1 MTVNLTKQK
10 GQPTLPDIQL
20 LLAAGINPYTGE
32 PIKMSGTG
40 LQNDLK
46 RLLRIVD
53 EQQAINRIV
62 WEETGARLSSIELER
77 LIYFKYNLVFFYL
90 NDEFYYM
97 PYALDGTIDFYG
109 RFNDIHPVPYAFGLE
124 DKAEEEKLKNKAYKT
139 QSEQLAELHLKV
151 VKSVEEAEELK
162 NLSEEELKKYC
173 VIVRDYS
180 PQISQNGI
188 PRWVLNEKILDLETE
203 CICLLKTSLVVGS
216 GVSGVRVNDADQQQ
230 QVNIASRIMEKN
242 AVAGNPWLAIVG
254 SIEFQELTGS
264 KLTPASEFFMAFQSI
279 DNLRLSTYG
288 IENGGV
294 YEKQAHI
301 LESENEVNA
310 NNKTMPQNDSYMNRQ
325 QFSEIANIL
334 FEKLL
339 KGKKISV
346 KIGESIGQTLGG
358 AMQERNI
365 KNINYEQKED
375 VYSGGEE

>member
-10 GQPTLPDIQL
+10 GKPTLPDIQL
-20 LLAAGINPYTGE
+20 LLSAGINPITGE
-32 PIKMSGTG
+32 PIKSSGVG

-53 EQQAINRIV
+53 EQQAINRFV

-90 NDEFYYM
+90 NDQFYYM

-109 RFNDIHPVPYAFGLE
+109 RFNDVHPVPYAFGLE
-124 DKAEEEKLKNKAYKT
+124 DRNEQEKQKNTSYKT
-139 QSEQLAELHLKV
+139 QSELLAGLHLTV
-151 VKSVEEAEELK
+151 VKSIEEAEELK
-162 NLSEEELKKYC
+162 DLSEEKLKKYC

-180 PQISQNGI
+180 PQIAQSGI

-203 CICLLKTSLVVGS
+203 CICLLKTSLIVGS

-230 QVNIASRIMEKN
+230 QVNIASKTMEQN

-358 AMQERNI
+358 VMQERNI

>member
-10 GQPTLPDIQL
+10 GKPTLPDYKT

-32 PIKMSGTG
+32 PIRSGTG
-40 LQNDLK
+40 LQNELK

-53 EQQAINRIV
+53 EQQAINRFV
-62 WEETGARLSSIELER
+62 WDETGARLSSIELER

-90 NDEFYYM
+90 KDQFYYM

-109 RFNDIHPVPYAFGLE
+109 RFNDVHPVPYAFGLE
-124 DKAEEEKLKNKAYKT
+124 DKNEEEKKANKSYKT
-139 QSEQLAELHLKV
+139 QSELLADLHLKV
-151 VKSVEEAEELK
+151 VKSIEEAEELK
-162 NLSEEELKKYC
+162 DLSEKELEKYC

-180 PQISQNGI
+180 PQISQSGI
-188 PRWVLNEKILDLETE
+188 ARWILNERVLDLEAE
-203 CICLLKTSLVVGS
+203 CICLLKTSLIVGS

-230 QVNIASRIMEKN
+230 QVNIASKTMEQN